1 MLALYLSFPLA
12 DDLHPVLDLEFLS
25 AEIVQVVSS
34 FGIASMELFCR
45 RILITR
51 VMSMLLLQ
59 PQVITECFLQA
70 PTDR

>member
-1 MLALYLSFPLA
+1 MLVLYLNFPLA
-12 DDLHPVLDLEFLS
+12 DDLYPVLDLEYLL
-25 AEIVQVVSS
+25 AEIVQEPSS

-51 VMSMLLLQ
+51 VMSMLLLL
-59 PQVITECFLQA
+59 PQVITECFLLA